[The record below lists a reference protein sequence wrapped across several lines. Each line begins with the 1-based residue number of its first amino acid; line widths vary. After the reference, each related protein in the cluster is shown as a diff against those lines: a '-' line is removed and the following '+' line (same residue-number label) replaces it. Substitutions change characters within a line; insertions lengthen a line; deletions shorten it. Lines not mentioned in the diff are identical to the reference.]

1 MELSSLISSIA
12 ASFKGRWQNICVRIS
27 RALMEYATAYTICGP
42 GIATGPDSTYI
53 GIY

>member
-1 MELSSLISSIA
+1 MQELSSLISSIA

-27 RALMEYATAYTICGP
+27 RALNP
-42 GIATGPDSTYI
+42 GISTGPDSTYI